1 MAVSLLISVAAGICE
16 EVAFRGF
23 VYNAIWQTSG
33 ETAALLLSSL
43 AFGLA
48 HFPVFGAST
57 FLEVLFGLVFAMSYK
72 LSGYNLFVPIVVH
85 VVYDFVVLFVT
96 WLGSTAE
103 FKRRIDE
110 MEWDILTVPA
120 DTPLPPQIDILA
132 RLVIFA
138 CFPSFHLSFLTSI
151 LSSFLPRRCIVVVP
165 CGITTQLSFSS
176 LLLPPSFSLIE
187 LQHDRQQQRWLH

>member
-1 MAVSLLISVAAGICE
+1 MAVSLLISMAAGICE

-33 ETAALLLSSL
+33 ETTALLLSSL

-48 HFPVFGAST
+48 TDFPVFGAST
-57 FLEVLFGLVFAMSYK
+57 YLEVLFGLVLAMSYK
-72 LSGYNLFVPIVVH
+72 LSRYNLFVPIVVH

-110 MEWDILTVPA
+110 MEWDILTVPS

-132 RLVIFA
+132 RLVMFA
-138 CFPSFHLSFLTSI
+138 CLLSFHTS
-151 LSSFLPRRCIVVVP
+151 LHPSCLP
-165 CGITTQLSFSS
+165 SS
-176 LLLPPSFSLIE
+176 LIDKLLLFLVVSRHSSHSHRLSYLPHS
-187 LQHDRQQQRWLH
+187 H

>member
-1 MAVSLLISVAAGICE
+1 MSRDTSIFALRLLGRRSSPWTAMAVSLLISVAAGICE

-57 FLEVLFGLVFAMSYK
+57 FLELLFGLVFAMSYK
-72 LSGYNLFVPIVVH
+72 LSGFNLFVPIVVH

-132 RLVIFA
+132 RLVMFA
-138 CFPSFHLSFLTSI
+138 CHPSIH
-151 LSSFLPRRCIVVVP
+151 P
-165 CGITTQLSFSS
+165 SS
-176 LLLPPSFSLIE
+176 LVDAMLLFLVISRHSSHSHRLSYLPHS
-187 LQHDRQQQRWLH
+187 H

>member
-33 ETAALLLSSL
+33 ETTALLLSSL

-48 HFPVFGAST
+48 VDFPVFGAST
-57 FLEVLFGLVFAMSYK
+57 YLELLFGLVLAMSYK
-72 LSGYNLFVPIVVH
+72 LSGFNLFVPIVVH

-110 MEWDILTVPA
+110 MERDILTVPA

-132 RLVIFA
+132 RLVMLA
-138 CFPSFHLSFLTSI
+138 CFPSIHPYI
-151 LSSFLPRRCIVVVP
+151 HP
-165 CGITTQLSFSS
+165 SS
-176 LLLPPSFSLIE
+176 LIDKLLLFLVVSRHSSHSHRLSYLPHS
-187 LQHDRQQQRWLH
+187 H